1 MMQEMS
7 IKVSFV
13 TNVLSKEEKTFF
25 MNNAHHYAVVAR
37 IRKHDHRITRINDA
51 EAIVFLTSYPMQ
63 HIREKRTESILVLNI
78 FFFKM

>member
-13 TNVLSKEEKTFF
+13 TNVLSKEGTFF

-78 FFFKM
+78 FFSKCE